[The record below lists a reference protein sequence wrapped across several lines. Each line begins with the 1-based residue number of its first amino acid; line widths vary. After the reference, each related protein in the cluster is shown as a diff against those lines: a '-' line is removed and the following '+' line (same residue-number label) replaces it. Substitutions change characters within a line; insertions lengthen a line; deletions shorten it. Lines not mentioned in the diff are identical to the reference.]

1 METCKISTSGLL
13 ADAIFGLGKKYCLLL
28 NITQCHFHK
37 CSLFVMLLQHN
48 EREGEREG
56 GREGEFQVLDS
67 RQVRRHSN
75 GGLYPKP

>member
-1 METCKISTSGLL
+1 METSEISTSGLL
-13 ADAIFGLGKKYCLLL
+13 ADAIFGLGKRYCLLL

-56 GREGEFQVLDS
+56 GRVPGFRFKTSETTQ
-67 RQVRRHSN
+67 
-75 GGLYPKP
+75 

>member
-1 METCKISTSGLL
+1 MRRYTETCKISRSGLL

-56 GREGEFQVLDS
+56 EFQVLDS